1 MRRRRRP
8 FRAFLASTLSV
19 ALLTSCPAT
28 RGPGPAQPVVVDAP
42 VAEKPS
48 RDIALVTPPEDAPV
62 GLEVRL
68 REAPDQPPA
77 GGAVA
82 AVKAEPLPEA
92 QVTKLLGRLPDLARD
107 PGDARKFALRE
118 RSLPPPRPGKTVTQA
133 FPPPAP
139 VAAPEVA
146 EAGPLAVTRAMPE
159 GEVELAPHLA
169 VSFSQ
174 PMVAVTSHAELA
186 KVPVPVKLS
195 PQPPGAWRW
204 VGAKTV
210 MFEPEGRF
218 PMATEYTVE
227 VAAGTKSAVGGALA
241 QGKRWTFGTPPPRA
255 TETYPRSGP
264 QRLEPV
270 MVVVFDQRVDPRAVL
285 EATSLERA
293 GKPVAIRLA
302 SAAEIEADEGA
313 RRIVGQAEPGRAV
326 ALRAVEP
333 LERASS
339 YQVKVAA
346 GMPSAEGPRRTAA
359 AETYSFYTFRPMAHA
374 RSECGWRECR
384 PGDAMQIEFTNPI
397 DEARFDPATV
407 RVEPP
412 IPGMRVSAGGD
423 TIVIHGATKGRTT
436 YTVSIAAGVPDTFGQ
451 TSALP
456 VEAKFTTTRAQPTL
470 QGPSRETLVVEP
482 AAGAKLSVF
491 TTNHKKLKARLFAV
505 RPEDYRRFLE
515 HRRDMNCRDGRPL
528 PPPPGRLVATRT
540 IAVADRPDEMVE
552 TAIDLTPGL
561 TGGLGHVIAFIEP
574 SKQPRDCYE
583 REYVMAWAQVTRI
596 GLTAFV
602 DHDEMVTWSTD
613 LADGAPLAGVDVAIT
628 PAGGAGKSGADGLAV
643 LRLGERGNLLVA
655 RKGGDV
661 AFVPENMYYYSQ
673 DDDGWYRTGVGR
685 SIRWYVAEDRGLYKP
700 GETARVKGW
709 IRGVGGGE
717 GGDVEATTANQV
729 SWWVRDPQ
737 GNEVLK
743 GDAPVTAAGGFDLT
757 LKLPDTMNLGDAQ
770 LLLSAEGAMH
780 YHTLR
785 VQEFRRPEYEVK
797 VTASEGPHRVGT
809 AAELTLQANY
819 FAGGGLPAA
828 DVQWRVRATPGRF
841 TPPGL
846 DGYAFGFNDDW
857 GWRWWAR
864 PSREEART
872 FEFSGK
878 TDETGQHRVRAEFVW
893 GKPERTWTVVAE
905 GTAQDVNRQQWTG
918 RTTLVVHPADLY
930 VGVKASRPFYNKG
943 DKIPVDV
950 VVADLDGA
958 LAPGREATVRAQRL
972 EWQYQRGKWE
982 QKVVDEQ
989 TCPVTQASKPG
1000 RCEFVAGGG
1009 GLHRIEATVTDARG
1023 RRSVT
1028 RSDLWVAG
1036 GDTPPS
1042 RDIEQEKAGVV
1053 ADREEYAAG
1062 DVAEILVVSPWRRAE
1077 GVMTVRRSGVI
1088 RSERFTITDGAA
1100 KLRVPIEE
1108 THVPNVFV
1116 HVDLVGAAPRTRD
1129 DGTADPDLPPR
1140 PAYAKG
1146 SIDLKVPPRRR
1157 TLQLTAQ
1164 PRDVELPPGGETV
1177 VDVAL
1182 RDARG
1187 APVAGGEVAIAVVD
1201 EAVLSL
1207 TGYRWPDP
1215 VATFYVERDDGAR
1228 DHHLRELLLLA
1239 KPELA
1244 RLGAPPAVSLDGGGG
1259 RSRDGGSGSSK
1270 DSSRAGPKAAAPMK
1284 SLEKSADKKKSKSV
1298 DDAFPAEEAED
1309 VSGAEGGEERPIAVR
1324 SDFNALA
1331 LFAAAVP
1338 TDSQGKAQV
1347 KVKLP
1352 DNLTRYRVM
1361 AVAAAGA
1368 NSFGSGEATITAK
1381 RPLMVRPSPPR
1392 FLNYGDKVELPVVL
1406 QNQGRTPL
1414 VVDVAVRAGNATLT
1428 AGAGR
1433 RVTVPAEDRVEVR
1446 FPATTKLPGTAR
1458 FQFAAASGPHDDAA
1472 EVALPVWTPATTEA
1486 FATYGTLDAGA
1497 VAQPV
1502 KAPGGVVREFGGL
1515 ELTTT
1520 STALAGLTD
1529 ALLYLV
1535 NYPFDCAEQVSS
1547 RVVAVAALRDV
1558 MTAFKAEGLPSP
1570 QKIEASMRA
1579 DLKRLKTLQNW
1590 DGGWGFWRWGERSY
1604 PYLSIHVAHA
1614 LARAKAKGYDVP
1626 REVLASA
1633 QNYLRAIEYRIP
1645 SVYGEEVRRVLIA
1658 YALYTR
1664 RLLGAGDPERARRL
1678 IREAGG
1684 VEKLPLEAVAWLYSA
1699 LQGDAGSAS
1708 ELAAIRLLARNR
1720 VEETAGAAHFVT
1732 SYSDGAHLLLHSDR
1746 RVDALML
1753 EALIADQPQSDLI
1766 PKLAEG
1772 LLAHRK
1778 AGRWGSTQENAFVL
1792 LALDRYFNTYE
1803 KIEPDFVARAW
1814 LGPQY
1819 AGEQRFVGRQTDRQ
1833 HIDIPMPEVFK
1844 VGAGDLVIAKEG
1856 KGRLYYRV
1864 GMRYAPSDLVLPPA
1878 DHGFVVDRVY
1888 EGADDPKDV
1897 TRDKD
1902 GTWRIRAGARVR
1914 VRLTMVAP
1922 TRRYH
1927 VALVDP
1933 LPAGLEPQNPALA
1946 TTGSLPDDPAEAQGG
1961 RAGRWWWWRPWYE
1974 HQNLRDER
1982 AEAFTSMLWE
1992 GVHTY
1997 TYVALATTPGV
2008 FVVPP
2013 PKAEEMYHPETFG
2026 RGWGAKVIVE

>member
-8 FRAFLASTLSV
+8 FRVCLASTLSL

-28 RGPGPAQPVVVDAP
+28 RGPGPVQPAP
-42 VAEKPS
+42 EGPAPAAAEPS
-48 RDIALVTPPEDAPV
+48 REIGLLSPPDDSPD
-62 GLEVRL
+62 GLEIRL
-68 REAPDQPPA
+68 RESKARARPA
-77 GGAVA
+77 GDA
-82 AVKAEPLPEA
+82 APVKAEVLADAQLRPLLA
-92 QVTKLLGRLPDLARD
+92 RLPALTEET
-107 PGDARKFALRE
+107 GDRKSFALRE

-146 EAGPLAVTRAMPE
+146 EAGPLAVTRRMPE

-186 KVPVPVKLS
+186 KLPVPVTLE

-218 PMATEYTVE
+218 PMATEYRVK

-241 QGKRWTFGTPPPRA
+241 KGEAWSFATPPPRVERMSP
-255 TETYPRSGP
+255 TSGP
-264 QRLEPV
+264 QGLEPV
-270 MVVVFDQRVDPRAVL
+270 IVVVFDQKVDPRAVL
-285 EATSLERA
+285 EVTSLTTSGA
-293 GKPVAIRLA
+293 APALRLA
-302 SAAEIEADEGA
+302 TAAEIEADEAA
-313 RRIVGQAEPGRAV
+313 RQIVAQAEPGRAV
-326 ALRAVEP
+326 AFRASEP
-333 LERASS
+333 LPRGANFV
-339 YQVKVAA
+339 VKIAE
-346 GMPSAEGPRRTAA
+346 GMPSVEGPRRTRAPV
-359 AETYSFYTFRPMAHA
+359 SFGFYTYGPMRHA
-374 RSECGWRECR
+374 GSECGWRGDCR
-384 PGDAMQIEFTNPI
+384 PGELFRLDFTNPI
-397 DEARFDPATV
+397 DAERFDPAMV
-407 RVEPP
+407 RVEPA
-412 IPGMRVSAGGD
+412 IPGMQVNTSGSAL
-423 TIVIHGATKGRTT
+423 IVRGRTRGRT
-436 YTVSIAAGVPDTFGQ
+436 EYRVTIAAGVPDVFGQ
-451 TSALP
+451 ASEAAVL
-456 VEAKFTTTRAQPTL
+456 AKFTTTSAEKSLR
-470 QGPSRETLVVEP
+470 GPDREFVVLDP
-482 AAGAKLSVF
+482 AAGTKMSVF
-491 TTNHKKLKARLFAV
+491 TMNHRKLKVRLFAV
-505 RPEDYRRFLE
+505 RPEQYGEFLNY
-515 HRRDMNCRDGRPL
+515 RRDMDCQDRKPL
-528 PPPPGRLVATRT
+528 PPPPGRLVSTQK
-540 IAVADRPDEMVE
+540 IDVQEKPDELVE
-552 TAIDLTPGL
+552 TQVDLAPAL
-561 TGGLGHVIAFIEP
+561 AGGLGHVIAFIEP
-574 SKQPRDCYE
+574 TRQPRDCWE
-583 REYVMAWAQVTRI
+583 RQYVVAWAQVTKI

-602 DHDEMVTWSTD
+602 DHGEMVTWATN
-613 LADGAPLAGVDVAIT
+613 LADGSPLAGVDVEIA
-628 PAGGAGKSGADGLAV
+628 PRGGRGRSGADGLAV
-643 LRLGERGNLLVA
+643 LPLGEQGNLLLA

-661 AFVPENMYYYSQ
+661 AFVPENSYYYSK
-673 DDDGWYRTGVGR
+673 DDSGWHASPPYATQ
-685 SIRWYVAEDRGLYKP
+685 RWYVADDRGLYKP
-700 GETARVKGW
+700 GESARVKGW
-709 IRGVGGGE
+709 IRSVGGDE
-717 GGDVEATTANQV
+717 RGDIGPASATSL
-729 SWWVRDPQ
+729 SWTLRDPQ

-743 GDAPVTAAGGFDLT
+743 GEAPITAAGGFDLS
-757 LKLPDTMNLGDAQ
+757 LKLPPTINLGNAQ
-770 LLLSAEGAMH
+770 LMLYAGGWSH
-780 YHTLR
+780 YHTLK

-797 VTASEGPHRVGT
+797 VTASEGPHLVGT
-809 AAELTLQANY
+809 GAELTMQANY
-819 FAGGGLPAA
+819 FAGGGLPGAE
-828 DVQWRVRATPGRF
+828 VKWRVRATPGRF
-841 TPPGL
+841 VPPGL
-846 DGYAFGFNDDW
+846 DGYHFGLDDQR
-857 GWRWWAR
+857 GWRWWMVPDR
-864 PSREEART
+864 SQERS
-872 FEFSGK
+872 FEFAGK
-878 TDETGQHRVRAEFVW
+878 TDETGEHVLRADFVW
-893 GKPERTWTVVAE
+893 NKPERAWTVTAE

-918 RTTLVVHPADLY
+918 RTSFVVHPAELY
-930 VGVKASRPFYNKG
+930 VGVKPTRPFYNKG
-943 DKIPVDV
+943 DAIPVDV
-950 VVADLDGA
+950 VIADLDGE
-958 LAPGREATVRAQRL
+958 LAAGKEATVLAQRL
-972 EWQYQRGKWE
+972 EWVQQRGKWA
-982 QKVVDEQ
+982 QKVVDTQ
-989 TCPVTQASKPG
+989 TCPVRQAEKPAH
-1000 RCEFVAGGG
+1000 CDFVAGEG
-1009 GLHRIEATVTDARG
+1009 GLYRIEASVTDARG
-1023 RRSVT
+1023 RRSLT
-1028 RSDLWVAG
+1028 RSELWVAG

-1042 RDIEQEKAGVV
+1042 REVEQEKIGLV

-1062 DVAEILVVSPWRRAE
+1062 DVAEIMVVSPWKKAE
-1077 GVMTVRRSGVI
+1077 GILTIRRSGLI
-1088 RSERFTITDGAA
+1088 RSERFRIEGGAA
-1100 KLRVPIEE
+1100 KLKVPIEE
-1108 THVPNVFV
+1108 RHVPNLHV

-1129 DGTADPDLPPR
+1129 DGTVDPDLPPR

-1146 SIDLKVPPRRR
+1146 ALVLKVPPRQR
-1157 TLQLTAQ
+1157 TLQLTAT

-1182 RDARG
+1182 KDAGG

-1215 VATFYVERDDGAR
+1215 IATMYVERDDGVR
-1228 DHHLRELLLLA
+1228 DHHLRELVLLA

-1244 RLGAPPAVSLDGGGG
+1244 PVIQASPATVGG
-1259 RSRDGGSGSSK
+1259 RSRDGGMVEAK
-1270 DSSRAGPKAAAPMK
+1270 RMSRAAPGAPPPPAAAKKMIREEASK
-1284 SLEKSADKKKSKSV
+1284 ELEKR
-1298 DDAFPAEEAED
+1298 DDAAYEEEAD
-1309 VSGAEGGEERPIAVR
+1309 DASGGEAAGDQPIAVR
-1324 SDFNALA
+1324 SDFSALA

-1368 NSFGSGEATITAK
+1368 NQFGSGESTITAK

-1392 FLNYGDKVELPVVL
+1392 FLNYGDKVELPVVV
-1406 QNQGRTPL
+1406 QNQGKKPL
-1414 VVDVAVRAGNATLT
+1414 VVDVAVRASNATLT

-1446 FPATTKLPGTAR
+1446 FPATTVQPGTAR
-1458 FQFAAASGPHDDAA
+1458 FQFAAASGGHSDAA

-1497 VAQPV
+1497 VAQPI
-1502 KAPGGVVREFGGL
+1502 KAPAGVVREFGGL

-1535 NYPFDCAEQVSS
+1535 TYPFDCAEQVSS
-1547 RVVAVAALRDV
+1547 RVLAVAALRDV
-1558 MTAFKAEGLPSP
+1558 LTAFKAEGLPP
-1570 QKIEASMRA
+1570 ARDIEASVRA
-1579 DLKRLKTLQNW
+1579 DLRRLVKLQNW
-1590 DGGWGFWRWGERSY
+1590 DGGWGFWRFGERSY

-1626 REVLASA
+1626 QEMIQRGLT
-1633 QNYLRAIEYRIP
+1633 YLRSIEYRIP
-1645 SVYGEEVRRVLIA
+1645 AVYGEEIRRVLIA
-1658 YALYTR
+1658 YSLYTR
-1664 RLLGAGDPERARRL
+1664 RLLNDGDPERGRRL

-1684 VEKLPLEAVAWLYSA
+1684 VDKLPLEAVAWLYSA
-1699 LQGDAGSAS
+1699 LQGDAGSAA
-1708 ELAAIRLLARNR
+1708 ELAAIRLHARNR
-1720 VEETAGAAHFVT
+1720 VDETAAAAHFVT

-1753 EALIADQPQSDLI
+1753 EALIADQPKSDLI
-1766 PKLAEG
+1766 PKLVEG
-1772 LLAHRK
+1772 LMAHRT

-1792 LALDRYFNTYE
+1792 LALDRYFQTYE

-1833 HIDIPMPEVFK
+1833 HVDIPMEDVFK
-1844 VGAGDLVIAKEG
+1844 LGAGDLVIGKEG

-1864 GMRYAPSDLVLPPA
+1864 GMRYAPSDLILPPS

-1902 GTWRIRAGARVR
+1902 GTWRIKAGARVR
-1914 VRLTMVAP
+1914 VRVTMIAP
-1922 TRRYH
+1922 SRRYH

-1946 TTGSLPDDPAEAQGG
+1946 TTGALPDDPQELRKGQ
-1961 RAGRWWWWRPWYE
+1961 WWWWRPWYE

-1982 AEAFTSMLWE
+1982 VEAFTSMLWE

>member
-1 MRRRRRP
+1 M
-8 FRAFLASTLSV
+8 
-19 ALLTSCPAT
+19 
-28 RGPGPAQPVVVDAP
+28 QPVVGDALA
-42 VAEKPS
+42 VERPS
-48 RDIALVTPPEDAPV
+48 RDIELIAPPADAPE
-62 GLEVRL
+62 GLEIRL
-68 REAPDQPPA
+68 RESVDQPPA
-77 GGAVA
+77 GGAA
-82 AVKAEPLPEA
+82 PAVQAETLPEP
-92 QVTKLLGRLPDLARD
+92 QVSKLLARLPDIAKE
-107 PGDARKFALRE
+107 PGDTKSFALRE

-139 VAAPEVA
+139 AAAPELA
-146 EAGPLAVTRAMPE
+146 EAGPLAVTRVMPE

-174 PMVAVTSHAELA
+174 PMVAVTSHAELE
-186 KVPVPVKLS
+186 KLPVPVRLS

-210 MFEPEGRF
+210 MFEPDGRF

-227 VAAGTKSAVGGALA
+227 IAGGVKSAVGGALA
-241 QGKRWTFGTPPPRA
+241 QAKAWTFATPPPKA
-255 TETYPRSGP
+255 INMVPTSGP

-270 MVVVFDQRVDPRAVL
+270 IVVVFDQKVDPKAVL
-285 EATSLERA
+285 EVTSLESV
-293 GKPVAIRLA
+293 GKPVPIRLA
-302 SAAEIEADEGA
+302 TAAEIEADELA
-313 RRIVGQAEPGRAV
+313 RSVVAQAEPGRYV
-326 ALRAVEP
+326 AFRGVDPLARA
-333 LERASS
+333 ASFM
-339 YQVKVAA
+339 VKIAA
-346 GMPSAEGPRRTAA
+346 GMPSAEGPRRTR
-359 AETYSFYTFRPMAHA
+359 EPLQFHFYTFRAMENVSN
-374 RSECGWRECR
+374 RCGWDECR
-384 PGDAMQIEFTNPI
+384 PGEPFRIEFTNPI
-397 DEARFDPATV
+397 EAERFDPATV
-407 RVEPP
+407 RVEPA
-412 IPGMRVSAGGD
+412 IPGMQVSTAGD
-423 TIVIHGATKGRTT
+423 TIYLNGATKGRTA
-436 YTVSIAAGVPDTFGQ
+436 YTVKVAAGVPDVFGQ
-451 TSALP
+451 VSEKP
-456 VEAKFTTTRAQPTL
+456 VEAKFTTTRAEASL
-470 QGPSRETLVVEP
+470 QGPSREFLALDP
-482 AAGAKLSVF
+482 ASGTRMSVF
-491 TTNHKKLKARLFAV
+491 TTNHRKLKVRLFAV
-505 RPEDYRRFLE
+505 GPDDYGKYLTY
-515 HRRDMNCRDGRPL
+515 RRDMDCRDSKPI
-528 PPPPGRLVATRT
+528 PPPPGRLVSTRT
-540 IAVADRPDEMVE
+540 VDVPDKPDELVE
-552 TAIDLTPGL
+552 TALDLAPGL
-561 TGGLGHVIAFIEP
+561 TNGLGHVIAFVEP
-574 SKQPRDCYE
+574 TKQPRDCWE
-583 REYVMAWAQVTRI
+583 RQYVVAWAQVTRI

-602 DHDEMVTWSTD
+602 DHDEMVTWATN
-613 LADGAPLAGVDVAIT
+613 LADGAPLQGVDVSIQ
-628 PAGGAGKSGADGLAV
+628 PKGGRATSGADGLAV
-643 LRLGERGNLLVA
+643 LKLGEKGQLLIA
-655 RKGGDV
+655 QKGGDV
-661 AFVPENMYYYSQ
+661 AFVPENQYYYSS
-673 DDDGWYRTGVGR
+673 DDSGWYASGVY
-685 SIRWYVAEDRGLYKP
+685 STLRWYVADDRGLYKP
-700 GETARVKGW
+700 GETAKLKGW
-709 IRGVGGGE
+709 IRSVGGGE
-717 GGDVEATTANQV
+717 DGDIGPSGVTAM
-729 SWWVRDPQ
+729 SWWLRDPQ

-743 GDAPVTAAGGFDLT
+743 GEAPVNAAGGFDLSLT
-757 LKLPDTMNLGDAQ
+757 LPGTMNLGDAQ
-770 LLLSAEGAMH
+770 LLMSAGGTMH
-780 YHTLR
+780 YRSLK

-797 VTASEGPHRVGT
+797 VTASEGPHLVGT
-809 AAELTLQANY
+809 GAELTLQANY

-828 DVQWRVRATPGRF
+828 DVKWNVRATPGRF
-841 TPPGL
+841 VPPGL
-846 DGYAFGFNDDW
+846 DQYDFGIEDDW
-857 GWRWWAR
+857 GWRWWYQPTR
-864 PSREEART
+864 DDART
-872 FEFSGK
+872 FTFSGK
-878 TDETGQHRVRAEFVW
+878 TDETGQHRLRADFVW
-893 GKPERTWTVVAE
+893 NKPERAWTVTAE
-905 GTAQDVNRQQWTG
+905 GSAQDVNRQQWTG
-918 RTTLVVHPADLY
+918 RTSLVVHPADLY
-930 VGVKASRPFYNKG
+930 VGVKATRPFYNKG

-950 VVADLDGA
+950 VIADLDGK
-958 LAPGREATVRAQRL
+958 LAPGKAATVLAQRL
-972 EWQYQRGKWE
+972 DWVWQRGKWT

-989 TCPVTQASKPG
+989 TCPVKQEARPSH
-1000 RCEFVAGGG
+1000 CEFVAGEG
-1009 GLHRIEATVTDARG
+1009 GLYRIEATVADARG

-1028 RSDLWVAG
+1028 RSELWVAG
-1036 GDTPPS
+1036 GDTPPA
-1042 RDIEQEKAGVV
+1042 REVEQEKVGMV

-1062 DVAEILVVSPWRRAE
+1062 DVAEILVVSPWKKAE
-1077 GVMTVRRSGVI
+1077 GVMTVRRSGIV
-1088 RSERFTITDGAA
+1088 RSERFTIEGGAA

-1108 THVPNVFV
+1108 KHVPNVHV

-1129 DGTADPDLPPR
+1129 DGTVDPDLPPR

-1146 SIDLKVPPRRR
+1146 AVNLKVPPRKR

-1164 PRDVELPPGGETV
+1164 PRDTELPPGGETI

-1182 RDARG
+1182 KDAGG

-1215 VATFYVERDDGAR
+1215 IATFYVERDDGAR

-1244 RLGAPPAVSLDGGGG
+1244 KLSAPGGAGAATLDGGGRG
-1259 RSRDGGSGSSK
+1259 RDGDGVMDRK
-1270 DSSRAGPKAAAPMK
+1270 TASRGAPKSPAPAKMKRMEAEEKESARADLAFDDATGEPEAAA
-1284 SLEKSADKKKSKSV
+1284 
-1298 DDAFPAEEAED
+1298 AED
-1309 VSGAEGGEERPIAVR
+1309 TPIAVR
-1324 SDFNALA
+1324 SDFSALA

-1347 KVKLP
+1347 KLKLP

-1368 NSFGSGEATITAK
+1368 NQFGSGEATITAK

-1406 QNQGRTPL
+1406 QNQGKTPL
-1414 VVDVAVRAGNATLT
+1414 VVDVAVRSSNAKLT
-1428 AGAGR
+1428 AGGGR
-1433 RVTVPAEDRVEVR
+1433 RVTVPPDDRVEVR
-1446 FPATTKLPGTAR
+1446 FPATTEQPGTAR
-1458 FQFAAASGPHDDAA
+1458 FQFAAAAGKHSDAA

-1486 FATYGTLDAGA
+1486 FATYGTLDSGA

-1547 RVVAVAALRDV
+1547 RVLAVAALRDV
-1558 MTAFKAEGLPSP
+1558 LTAFKAEGLPP
-1570 QKIEASMRA
+1570 AAKIEASVRA

-1626 REVLASA
+1626 REMLDRARS
-1633 QNYLRAIEYRIP
+1633 YLQTIEYRIP
-1645 SVYGEEVRRVLIA
+1645 STYGIEVKRVLIA
-1658 YALYTR
+1658 YSLYALR
-1664 RLLGAGDPERARRL
+1664 HLGSGNPDRARRL

-1699 LQGDAGSAS
+1699 LEGDAGSAV
-1708 ELAAIRLLARNR
+1708 ELAAIRLHTRNR
-1720 VEETAGAAHFVT
+1720 VEETAAAAHYVT

-1746 RVDALML
+1746 RADALML

-1766 PKLAEG
+1766 PKLVEG
-1772 LLAHRK
+1772 LLAHRT

-1803 KIEPDFVARAW
+1803 KVEPDFIARAW

-1833 HIDIPMPEVFK
+1833 HVDIPMTDVFK

-1864 GMRYAPSDLVLPPA
+1864 GMRYAPSDLVLPPS

-1902 GTWRIRAGARVR
+1902 GTWRIRAGSRVR
-1914 VRLTMVAP
+1914 VRVTMVAP

-1946 TTGSLPDDPAEAQGG
+1946 TTGALPDDPNELQQGNSG
-1961 RAGRWWWWRPWYE
+1961 RWWWWWRPWYE

-1982 AEAFTSMLWE
+1982 VEAFTSMLWE

-1997 TYVALATTPGV
+1997 TYVALATTPGT